1 MRAECVARL
10 EFKSFLTTMPPKR
23 PLAGI
28 FGADEDEDRTKQA
41 KLAERKAK
49 LALWKAQKAVESAS
63 RNEQETRAAEADGAD
78 GADGA
83 DVDPLDAFM
92 SEQILPEVK
101 RRQEEE
107 MEDERQ
113 ARERLEAD
121 LKAGR
126 IPKALRDLLADDEGA
141 GGGDGDGGGATGS
154 AGSSDRPDME
164 MQIPGNA
171 LKRLMG
177 LGGET
182 IRRINKTCGCKIK
195 VAKGMQAMQL
205 GFGASLKE
213 RVEAHVADKATVT
226 LELRGGKASCEKAK
240 EMVLEAIDSKK
251 EKERHRA
258 LARERREEER
268 DREAHIRRLRHAKDY
283 EALEVSSS
291 ASREEI
297 KQAYRR
303 LAMKW
308 HPDKNPDD
316 KERAEEMF
324 SKVDR
329 AYKNLS
335 KV

>member
-1 MRAECVARL
+1 
-10 EFKSFLTTMPPKR
+10 MPPKR

-28 FGADEDEDRTKQA
+28 FGAEEDEDRTKQA

-63 RNEQETRAAEADGAD
+63 RNEQETRGADGAD
-78 GADGA
+78 GADDA

-141 GGGDGDGGGATGS
+141 GGGDGYGGDGGDGGDGGGATGP

-182 IRRINKTCGCKIK
+182 IRHINKTSGCKIK

-258 LARERREEER
+258 LARERREEEK

-329 AYKNLS
+329 AFKNLT
-335 KV
+335 KI